1 MENRKGAG
9 DEDSPLQIKVMKIR
23 MKFHNRRKYHSSHG
37 IKLMMDQNKYGL
49 VFVLPAF
56 ILYFIFF
63 IVPFGQS
70 VQISLTD
77 WNGINSVKNFVG
89 LGNYLN
95 LLQDD
100 LMWKSLKNNF
110 IWVIIGTI
118 APIIT
123 GLLLAVLLSG
133 KNTKGRTLFRTI
145 YFMPVMLSPV
155 VIGIIWGWVYNP
167 IYGMLNRILDTIG
180 LSHLSRGWLGDPELA
195 LYMVLITAIWSYFG
209 FCLVVLMAG
218 MQNVDTELYDAANMD
233 GANSFQQFFHVTIP
247 QLSSVI
253 TMIVA
258 YTLIGGLNVFDIVY
272 IMTGGGPANST
283 ELIATYT
290 YKQSFQL
297 NSVGYGAALSMVM
310 TLLSLISSVLFLKF
324 RSKA

>member
-1 MENRKGAG
+1 
-9 DEDSPLQIKVMKIR
+9 
-23 MKFHNRRKYHSSHG
+23 MKFRKSRKNQSSHG
-37 IKLMMDQNKYGL
+37 FKLRIYQNKYGVL
-49 VFVLPAF
+49 FVLPAF

-63 IVPFGQS
+63 IVPFVQS
-70 VQISLTD
+70 IQISLTD
-77 WNGINSVKNFVG
+77 WNGINPVKNFVG

-118 APIIT
+118 APIIL

-133 KNTKGRTLFRTI
+133 KNTKGRTFFRTI

-167 IYGMLNRILDTIG
+167 IYGMLNRILSTFG
-180 LSHLSRGWLGDPELA
+180 FSHLSRGWLGDPTLA

-209 FCLVVLMAG
+209 FCLVILMAG
-218 MQNVDTELYDAANMD
+218 MQNVDTELYDAANID

-247 QLSSVI
+247 QLSSVL

-310 TLLSLISSVLFLKF
+310 TILSLITSVLFLKL